1 MARSLLP
8 LAAIFLMG
16 ITTISVSAAENKNPM
31 PSTSSDLRVEVEAKR
46 EQITGAESA
55 KKSQSTGAQTVMD
68 APVVTDDAPAIDDE
82 K

>member
-16 ITTISVSAAENKNPM
+16 LTTLSVSAAENKNPL
-31 PSTSSDLRVEVEAKR
+31 PSTSSEVRVAVEAKR

-55 KKSQSTGAQTVMD
+55 TKSQSTGAQSVLD
-68 APVVTDDAPAIDDE
+68 APVVTDDAPATDDE

>member
-8 LAAIFLMG
+8 LAAIFLMSL
-16 ITTISVSAAENKNPM
+16 TTISVSAAENKNPL
-31 PSTSSDLRVEVEAKR
+31 PSTSSDVRVEVEAKR

-55 KKSQSTGAQTVMD
+55 TKSQSTGAQTVLD
-68 APVVTDDAPAIDDE
+68 APVVTDDAPATDDE

>member
-16 ITTISVSAAENKNPM
+16 LTTLSVSAAENKNPL
-31 PSTSSDLRVEVEAKR
+31 PSTSSDVRVEVEAKR
-46 EQITGAESA
+46 EQITGAENA
-55 KKSQSTGAQTVMD
+55 TKSQSTGAQTVLD
-68 APVVTDDAPAIDDE
+68 APVVTDDAPTTDDE

>member
-16 ITTISVSAAENKNPM
+16 LTTLSVSAAENKNPL
-31 PSTSSDLRVEVEAKR
+31 PSTSSEVRVDVEAKR

-55 KKSQSTGAQTVMD
+55 KKSQPTGAQTVLD
-68 APVVTDDAPAIDDE
+68 APVVTDDAPTTDDQ